1 VELAAHAKGSA
12 VSTIVEYPPP
22 RVHLSELPID
32 QSRGITAVW
41 FLIATE
47 TTLFACMF
55 GAYYY
60 LGANTN
66 RWAVEKAPNLAYPLV
81 LLVILLASSVVI
93 HWGEGQVEREQY
105 GRARAAAWT
114 TVAMG
119 LVFLYLQTQEYITD
133 WKQVTPDT
141 DSYGSILYTLTS
153 LHAAHVIV
161 GVLLL
166 MYLGVLPQYGKAR
179 QSPHQPYQVIS
190 RYWHF
195 VDAMWVLIVT
205 LLFVIPQFQA
215 H

>member
-1 VELAAHAKGSA
+1 VNPGVE
-12 VSTIVEYPPP
+12 IPPP
-22 RVHLSELPID
+22 RIRLSDLPVD

-41 FLIATE
+41 FTIATE

-60 LGANTN
+60 LGNN
-66 RWAVEKAPNLAYPLV
+66 KDRWAIEKAPHLAYPLV
-81 LLVILLASSVVI
+81 LLVILLASSLVL
-93 HWGEGQVEREQY
+93 HWGERQVERERMRA
-105 GRARAAAWT
+105 GRAAVWI

-119 LVFLYLQTQEYITD
+119 VLFLYLQTREYIAD
-133 WKQVTPDT
+133 WKTITPDT

-166 MYLGVLPQYGKAR
+166 AFLGVLPRYGKTR
-179 QSPHQPYQVIS
+179 RSPHQPYQVVS

-205 LLFVIPQFQA
+205 LLFVIPQFQQ